1 MTKAILLDIEGTT
14 TPVDFVHKV
23 LFPYSRERIGNFV
36 ATHFDHLR
44 HEIEELVDESS
55 HDDTYTIPVDPL
67 EPGSVSTYL
76 EHLIDHDRKSTPL
89 KSIQGKI
96 WQDGY
101 ANGEL
106 KSVVYDD
113 VLPAFKR
120 WKENDITLAIYSS
133 GSELAQRQLF
143 AHTNHGDLTGYLS
156 SYFDTTV
163 GGKRE
168 EQSYK
173 NIAEE
178 LSTAPGEVLFL
189 SDITEEL
196 DAALTAGMRTFQI
209 IREEAAG
216 TDAARHRQATSF
228 DEIRD

>member
-1 MTKAILLDIEGTT
+1 MKAILLDIEGTT
-14 TPVDFVHKV
+14 TPIDFVHKV

-55 HDDTYTIPVDPL
+55 HDASYTVPVDPL
-67 EPGSVSTYL
+67 EPGSVSAYL
-76 EHLIDHDRKSTPL
+76 EYLIDRDRKSTPL

-113 VLPAFKR
+113 VPPAFRR
-120 WKENDITLAIYSS
+120 WTENGITIAIYSS

-143 AHTNHGDLTGYLS
+143 AHTNAGDLTGYLS

-163 GGKRE
+163 GDKRE
-168 EQSYK
+168 AKSYSY
-173 NIAEE
+173 IASA
-178 LSTAPGEVLFL
+178 LRCDPGEVLFV
-189 SDITEEL
+189 SDIPAEL
-196 DAALTAGMRTFQI
+196 AAASDTGMQTALADREGNREITTDSTF
-209 IREEAAG
+209 RVVASLA
-216 TDAARHRQATSF
+216 DV
-228 DEIRD
+228 